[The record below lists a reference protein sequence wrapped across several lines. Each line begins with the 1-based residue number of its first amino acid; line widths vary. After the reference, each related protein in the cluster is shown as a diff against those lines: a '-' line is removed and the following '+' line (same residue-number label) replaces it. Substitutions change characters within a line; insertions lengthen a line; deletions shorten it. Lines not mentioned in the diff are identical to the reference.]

1 MSNKQQYSGSSV
13 VDASNDLSNFWA
25 DCPLADIRN
34 GWRRGWYHEDDFAE
48 MSLIGGVLTTQI
60 GFNRGKAFATSG
72 ANIVPVTILNSV
84 EAGGSNLQLLSAAAN
99 DRHGY
104 AQAYPVFFMTGSP
117 ATSGPLWM
125 ETRLALTTIATATT
139 GLLLGLAEVDQW
151 ALAAGVPFGTNDSI
165 AITNTASFIGFN
177 KATTGLG
184 VGNTAVSDRATS
196 MTNIGAS
203 EVTFA
208 ANTFVKLGMKYD
220 PIGGANMFTFYVNGV
235 KTATRYTAANLT
247 ATTNLKANPL
257 GMILA
262 TIGGSAIS
270 TNSVHLDWWKCYQ
283 LAP

>member
-1 MSNKQQYSGSSV
+1 MSNKQQFSGSSV
-13 VDASNDLSNFWA
+13 ADTANDLSNFWA
-25 DCPLADIRN
+25 DCPRGDIRN
-34 GWRRGWYHEDDFAE
+34 GSMRGWFHDDDFTEAP
-48 MSLIGGVLTTQI
+48 LIGTQTAQI
-60 GFNRGKAFATSG
+60 GWNKGKVFATSG
-72 ANIVPVTILNSV
+72 AFVVPATILNSI
-84 EAGGSNLQLLSAAAN
+84 EYGGTNLQLLSAAAN

-104 AQAYPVFFMTGSP
+104 AQAYPSFFITGNA
-117 ATSGPLWM
+117 ATSNTLWM
-125 ETRLALTTIATATT
+125 EARIALTSIANATT
-139 GLLLGLAEVDQW
+139 GLMLGLAEVDQL
-151 ALAAGVPFGTNDSI
+151 ALAAGVPFSTNDSI

-220 PIGGANMFTFYVNGV
+220 IRGGTSMITFYVNGV
-235 KTATRYTAANLT
+235 KTTTRYTAANIA

-257 GMILA
+257 GLILA

-270 TNSVHLDWWKCYQ
+270 TNSVHMDWWKCYQ